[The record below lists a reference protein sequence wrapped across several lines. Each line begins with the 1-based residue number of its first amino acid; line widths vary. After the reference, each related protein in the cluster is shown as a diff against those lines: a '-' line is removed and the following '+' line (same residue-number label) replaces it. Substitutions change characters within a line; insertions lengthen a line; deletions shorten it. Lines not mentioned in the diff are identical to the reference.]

1 MNFYVQM
8 KKWKILTHDDLD
20 GVVSAVLL
28 SIKLNTNQ
36 IKFEDSNKKTI
47 VDKNTAVADI
57 PYHNRCGMWF
67 DHHISAKINKKFKG
81 KFALEKS
88 CSRVIYNYFNKK
100 FQGYYKKLVNKV
112 DKGDSGNYTISDIK
126 TYNKIYLLD
135 QIGFLSLFKDRKE
148 NLLFLYKLF
157 NHFRN
162 QKSFDSLFKNIFIK
176 KLVKRV
182 KELDKKTLLF
192 IKKKGI
198 IKNDVLIINS
208 TDKTRR
214 FSNFFIFT
222 KYPKCRYIITMS
234 KWKNKIGILITFNK
248 LFFRNN
254 PSNIGM
260 ICKRYNGGG
269 HKGIGG
275 FTINKKNKEKVL
287 EEILK
292 QLK

>member
-1 MNFYVQM
+1 
-8 KKWKILTHDDLD
+8 
-20 GVVSAVLL
+20 
-28 SIKLNTNQ
+28 
-36 IKFEDSNKKTI
+36 
-47 VDKNTAVADI
+47 
-57 PYHNRCGMWF
+57 
-67 DHHISAKINKKFKG
+67 
-81 KFALEKS
+81 LEKS
-88 CSRVIYNYFNKK
+88 CSRIIYDYFGKK
-100 FQGYYKKLVNKV
+100 FIGYYKELVNKV
-112 DKGDSGNYTISDIK
+112 DKGDSGSYTVSDIK
-126 TYNKIYLLD
+126 NYNKIYLLD
-135 QIGFLSLFKDRKE
+135 QIGFLSLFKNRKE

-162 QKSFDSLFKNIFIK
+162 QKSLDSLFKNIFIK
-176 KLVKRV
+176 ELVKRV

-192 IKKKGI
+192 IKKRGI
-198 IKNDVLIINS
+198 IKNKVLIINS

-214 FSNFFIFT
+214 FSNFLIFT

-234 KWKNKIGILITFNK
+234 KRKNKIGILITFNK

-275 FTINKKNKEKVL
+275 CTVNKKDKEKFL
-287 EEILK
+287 EKVLK